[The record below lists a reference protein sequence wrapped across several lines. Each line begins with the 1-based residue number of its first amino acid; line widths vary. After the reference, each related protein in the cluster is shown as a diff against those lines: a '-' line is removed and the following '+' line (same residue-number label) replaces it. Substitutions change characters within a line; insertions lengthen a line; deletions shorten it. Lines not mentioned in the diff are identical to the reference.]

1 MALVDQYGRKI
12 QPKELVREI
21 AAPSLAGI
29 RSIWNQSVVSGLT
42 PQRLAGLLS
51 AAADGDHN
59 EYLALAEEMEERD
72 LHYGSELAKRK
83 LAVSRLPLSVE
94 SYSDDEHDL
103 KLADAVRDLIRKPG
117 FRGLLKDQ
125 LDALGKGYAVAE
137 IIWDKSGSTWTPARY
152 AYRDPRFFQ
161 FDRVSHSELRL
172 RDEMGGVDGLPLEPY
187 KFIVHTPKIKS
198 GLPIRGGL
206 ARVAAWAFMCKGYTV
221 KDWLAFAEVF
231 GMPLRL
237 GKYRNGA
244 TPADISVLKTAV
256 ANLGSDAAAVFPE
269 SMQVELVEAAKGSG
283 ANSFFKLL
291 AEYLDDQVSKG
302 VLGQT
307 ASSSGTPG
315 KLGNDTLQSDVRDDI
330 RDDDAEQLE
339 DTLNRDLVRAF
350 IDLNYGPQQNYPTIA
365 LRAAKAEDITALVNS
380 LKELVPLGMQ
390 VEQSVVRD
398 RLGLP
403 DPDQGAK
410 PEDLLGVGQAAAAPM
425 PALNRE
431 QSCSCPSC
439 TAPAKA
445 LNAETS
451 VLIIDNESKLAAML
465 ATDAAPMMDAL
476 INQAALIVN
485 TAGSLQEISSG
496 IERLAADYDIK
507 DLGTLM
513 AQAFALARL
522 TGSAEVT
529 DEH

>member
-1 MALVDQYGRKI
+1 
-12 QPKELVREI
+12 
-21 AAPSLAGI
+21 
-29 RSIWNQSVVSGLT
+29 
-42 PQRLAGLLS
+42 
-51 AAADGDHN
+51 
-59 EYLALAEEMEERD
+59 MEERD
-72 LHYGSELAKRK
+72 LHYGAELGKRK

-94 SYSDDEHDL
+94 SYSDEEHDL
-103 KLADAVRDLIRKPG
+103 KLTDAVRDMIRKPG

-137 IIWDKSGSTWTPARY
+137 IIWDKSGGIWTPSRY

-161 FDRVSHSELRL
+161 FDRVSRSELRL

-231 GMPLRL
+231 GMPMRL
-237 GKYRNGA
+237 GKYRAGA
-244 TPADISVLKTAV
+244 TQGDINVLKTAV

-269 SMQVELVEAAKGSG
+269 SMQIELVEAAKGSG
-283 ANSFFKLL
+283 ANSFFKIL

-302 VLGQT
+302 ILGQT

-339 DTLNRDLVRAF
+339 DTLNRDLVRAL
-350 IDLNYGPQQNYPTIA
+350 IDLNYGPQKNYPTIQ
-365 LRAAKAEDITALVNS
+365 LRASQPEDITALVTS
-380 LKELVPLGMQ
+380 LKELVPLGMK

-403 DPDQGAK
+403 DPAKNAK
-410 PEDLLGVGQAAAAPM
+410 PEDLLGVPAAAAPV

-431 QSCSCPSC
+431 QPCSCPSC
-439 TAPAKA
+439 ASTKIA
-445 LNAETS
+445 LNAEAAAF
-451 VLIIDNESKLAAML
+451 VPDNPSRLADKL
-465 ATDAAPMMDAL
+465 ATDAAPLMDAL
-476 INQAALIVN
+476 INQAAQIVN
-485 TAGSLQEISSG
+485 TAGTLQEIRTG
-496 IERLAADYDIK
+496 IEQLAKDYDIT
-507 DLGTLM
+507 DLGTLL
-513 AQAFALARL
+513 AQAFALASL

-529 DEH
+529 DEN